1 MNKNENPRFY
11 GASDENSKDSK
22 KNIKLKDVFI
32 IPNNKKIKSDI
43 SKTDKELKNKV
54 TSKSVFNKPVSQ
66 TMKTEDKKDNKKDN
80 MKESISERNLKIKN
94 KKKNKFDD

>member
-11 GASDENSKDSK
+11 GESDKNSKDSK

-32 IPNNKKIKSDI
+32 IPNNKKIKTDI

-54 TSKSVFNKPVSQ
+54 ISKSVFNKPVSQ
-66 TMKTEDKKDNKKDN
+66 TIKTEDKKDN